1 VDVTATVGAVT
12 TVKPVR
18 VTLGND
24 ASANVFRLYGDKIDT
39 DGTVGGGAMTV
50 SNAELKTG
58 KVTAVEISLTVLSD
72 FGINQLK
79 SRRFSSPADKAKFLA
94 QHSYEFSKTVDVPGL

>member
-1 VDVTATVGAVT
+1 M
-12 TVKPVR
+12 
-18 VTLGND
+18 TLGND
-24 ASANVFRLYGDKIDT
+24 ASANVFRLYGDRIDT
-39 DGTVGGGAMTV
+39 DGNVGGGAMTV
-50 SNAELKTG
+50 SNAELKSG

-79 SRRFSSPADKAKFLA
+79 SRKFSSPADKAKVLA